1 MTDEQMKDAKQILDE
16 EFSMEDI
23 LKDMVQ
29 KAASD
34 VHIKAGSPPMLRID
48 GELTPG
54 SSIIL
59 SGDRVRKLCESII
72 TDQQKAEFI
81 AEKELDFAYSVPGL
95 ARFRVNLHFQRG
107 SWAAAFRIVPVRPFT
122 IDELKLPPLLKELAM
137 KPRGLILVT
146 GPTGSG
152 KSTTMAAMINHIN
165 ENKKCHIITVEDPIE
180 FLHKDRTSLI
190 SQREINADTQSFG
203 KALRHILR
211 QDPDVI
217 MIGELRDLE
226 TTQIAVTAAE
236 TGHLVLA
243 SLHTNSA
250 PATVDRIIDIFPAY
264 QQQQIRMQLSVTLEG
279 VMCQTLLPKASGHGR
294 VMAME
299 LMPVNP
305 AVRNIIREGKTH
317 QIPNIIQAGATYG
330 MKSMDMSLRD
340 LYQQG
345 IVTYEEALS
354 KSIDPNEF
362 NRLIGVGESKD
373 KK

>member
-1 MTDEQMKDAKQILDE
+1 MADEKMKDAKELLDK
-16 EFSMEDI
+16 EFTMEDI

-29 KAASD
+29 KASSD
-34 VHIKAGSPPMLRID
+34 LHIKAGSPPMLRID
-48 GELTPG
+48 GELIPG
-54 SSIIL
+54 STLVL
-59 SGDRVRKLCESII
+59 SGDRVRLLCESII

-122 IDELKLPPLLKELAM
+122 LDELKLPVILKELAM

-152 KSTTMAAMINHIN
+152 KSTSLAAMINHIN
-165 ENKKCHIITVEDPIE
+165 ENRKCHIITVEDPIE
-180 FLHKDRTSLI
+180 FLHKDKISVI
-190 SQREINADTQSFG
+190 SQREINADTHSFG

-250 PATVDRIIDIFPAY
+250 PATVDRMIDIFPPH

-294 VMAME
+294 IMAME
-299 LMPVNP
+299 LMPINP

-317 QIPNIIQAGATYG
+317 QIPNIIQAGSSFG

-340 LYQQG
+340 LYNQG
-345 IVTYEEALS
+345 VITYEEALS
-354 KSIDPNEF
+354 KAADPADF
-362 NRLIGVGESKD
+362 DRLIGKGE